1 MSDFLSNFDK
11 KNYEK
16 TISEKDGKKL
26 AAESQDAMPTGNE
39 DDTRASRKKR
49 STKTRSREKEVV
61 EPVSQEATSFD
72 NEFVSESEPIIEAEP
87 VEVTESSEP
96 VEAVFEDIDEVDDYY
111 PEEEP
116 KPSAIAPRATAEV
129 ASDEEESTS
138 RFSEEET
145 ELDPTYKKRKRIKVI
160 IFTVIGI
167 IAAIALYW
175 MYYSFTHVEMPKFT
189 GKNISEARAWASESD
204 VKLDVEQKYDLS
216 KEVNTVIKQNA
227 KAGKKIKKKSTVKLV
242 ASLGPDPGE
251 LIPLPDFSKM
261 TKSVADEWVVE
272 HKAENL
278 SILEEYSDTVEKGK
292 FIRQEI
298 NDKEIKP
305 ESYKREDQ
313 AVAYFSK
320 GKETFEKDVAVPD
333 FKGKAKSEVETWVK
347 TNEIKME
354 YKEIDS
360 DTVAEGMIVS
370 QSIEKAKKVAKRDAM
385 SVEVSTGKAFVVPN
399 FWDYTPE
406 TAATAAE
413 GLSVNVKTTFSGDIP
428 YGQLIAQ
435 SVEAGSKMKAKD
447 LKPVTVTYS
456 AGRPYLRSCFGSLEG
471 DLEKL
476 FFEQYRSKGA
486 NITYTTYYVDSSE
499 ERGKVVDM
507 SAYNQYVAMDYV
519 VSLAISNGSKAPKP
533 NDTPNTSDEPKT
545 PSDETESK

>member
-16 TISEKDGKKL
+16 TISEKNGKKL
-26 AAESQDAMPTGNE
+26 APESHDPMPTKDE
-39 DDTRASRKKR
+39 ADTRTARKKR
-49 STKTRSREKEVV
+49 SSSKPRSREKEIAEPLMEETISEEKAVEVV
-61 EPVSQEATSFD
+61 EP
-72 NEFVSESEPIIEAEP
+72 EPISYSDLAEP
-87 VEVTESSEP
+87 VEGE
-96 VEAVFEDIDEVDDYY
+96 FEDVEDSSDEDDYY
-111 PEEEP
+111 PEDQP
-116 KPSAIAPRATAEV
+116 NTSAVVERRTAEV
-129 ASDEEESTS
+129 AADDDETTS

-145 ELDPTYKKRKRIKVI
+145 EIDPTYKKRKRLKII
-160 IFTVIGI
+160 IFTVIGVI
-167 IAAIALYW
+167 VAIALYW
-175 MYYSFTHVEMPKFT
+175 MYYSYTHVAMPKFT
-189 GKNISEARAWASESD
+189 GKNISEARAWASEND
-204 VKLDVEQKYDLS
+204 VKLDVEQKYDFD
-216 KEVNTVIKQNA
+216 KEVNSVVKQNV
-227 KAGKKIKKKSTVKLV
+227 KSGKKIKKKSTVKLV
-242 ASLGPDPGE
+242 SSLGPDPE
-251 LIPLPDFSKM
+251 EQIPLPDFSKM
-261 TKSVADEWVVE
+261 NKSAADEWVVE

-320 GKETFEKDVAVPD
+320 GKETFEKDVPVPD
-333 FKGKAKSEVETWVK
+333 FKGKPKSEVETWVK

-354 YKEIDS
+354 YKEVDS
-360 DTVAEGMIVS
+360 DTVAEGMVVS
-370 QSIEKAKKVAKRDAM
+370 QSVEKAQKVAKRDAM
-385 SVEVSTGKAFVVPN
+385 SVEVSTGKAFTVPN

-413 GLSVNVKTTFSGDIP
+413 GLSVNVKTTFSGDVP
-428 YGQLIAQ
+428 YGQLISQ
-435 SVEAGSKMKAKD
+435 SVEAGTKMKMKD

-476 FFEQYRSKGA
+476 FFEEYRSKGA

-507 SAYNQYVAMDYV
+507 SAYNQYVSMDYV
-519 VSLAISNGSKAPKP
+519 VNIAISNGSKASKP
-533 NDTPNTSDEPKT
+533 SETPATPEQKT
-545 PSDETESK
+545 PSDNTES